1 MGSEYL
7 RDQLYSGDWSPLSH
21 RGIAE
26 FILQSYGYTAYARY
40 KGKPPARSGP
50 TFRATAEFTG
60 LAPGNQLVSAGHL
73 SENVFVR

>member
-40 KGKPPARSGP
+40 KGKPPSKIRTDISRNGQIHR
-50 TFRATAEFTG
+50 FG
-60 LAPGNQLVSAGHL
+60 AGKSI
-73 SENVFVR
+73 SERRTPV